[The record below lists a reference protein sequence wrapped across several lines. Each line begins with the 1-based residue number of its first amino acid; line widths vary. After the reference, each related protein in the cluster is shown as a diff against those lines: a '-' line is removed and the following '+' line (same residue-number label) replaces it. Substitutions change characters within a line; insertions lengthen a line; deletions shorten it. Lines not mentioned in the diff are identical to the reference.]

1 MTDLKLLALDAE
13 DLAVL
18 SAHLQD
24 AVVRAADMTF
34 DKPGRRFVA
43 VANRFDWASN
53 AHSDGEDL
61 TRKRC
66 GLRFERVANAQV
78 TGFRPG
84 SDAVLSLLAIRFEET
99 EAPGGLLTLTFSGN
113 AAIRLTVE
121 CIEGQLKDLGAA
133 WETQSKPRHED
144 DAAGGSAPAA

>member
-1 MTDLKLLALDAE
+1 MTDLKLLALDEE

-43 VANRFDWASN
+43 VANRFDWAGNVESN
-53 AHSDGEDL
+53 GEEL

-66 GLRFERVANAQV
+66 GLRFERVLSAQV
-78 TGFRPG
+78 TGFKPG
-84 SDAVLSLLAIRFEET
+84 SDAVLSMLAIGFEEVN
-99 EAPGGLLTLTFSGN
+99 APGGVLTLMFSGN
-113 AAIRLTVE
+113 AAIRLKVE
-121 CIEGQLKDLGAA
+121 CIEAQLKDLGAA
-133 WETQSKPRHED
+133 WETQSRPRHDD
-144 DAAGGSAPAA
+144 DASGGAA